1 MNLKDPKQKIMV
13 IFFLF
18 IVFSIFSYS
27 VLDQQIAFYIDDH
40 VSIEVRNACNM
51 ISFVVDPLVLPL
63 YLLMLLKLCEHLPKI
78 VKQLIT
84 FGAATV
90 VTNIFIPIIK
100 FTLARPRPTF
110 FLTHGTSHI
119 MPLHFGE
126 NFMSMPSG
134 HAAACGI
141 ITVLILHVAKKQYK
155 KLALL
160 PILFSLLRVI
170 SLKHFLSD
178 VIVGYSLGFTISVF
192 FLYSNR
198 TFIDKVRD
206 LIWKNGKIV

>member
-1 MNLKDPKQKIMV
+1 MNLKDPKQKIGI

-27 VLDQQIAFYIDDH
+27 VLDQKIAFYIDDH
-40 VSIEVRNACNM
+40 ISMDVRNACNM
-51 ISFVVDPLVLPL
+51 ISFIVDPLVLPL
-63 YLLMLLKLCEHLPKI
+63 YLLTLLKLCEGSAKT
-78 VKQLIT
+78 VKSLIT
-84 FGAATV
+84 FGATTV
-90 VTNIFIPIIK
+90 VTNILIPIIK

-126 NFMSMPSG
+126 SFMSMPSG

-141 ITVLILHVAKKQYK
+141 ITVLILHTAKKKYK
-155 KLALL
+155 PLAFVS
-160 PILFSLLRVI
+160 IIFALLRVI

-198 TFIDKVRD
+198 TFIDKIRD
-206 LIWKNGKIV
+206 LIWKDGKIV